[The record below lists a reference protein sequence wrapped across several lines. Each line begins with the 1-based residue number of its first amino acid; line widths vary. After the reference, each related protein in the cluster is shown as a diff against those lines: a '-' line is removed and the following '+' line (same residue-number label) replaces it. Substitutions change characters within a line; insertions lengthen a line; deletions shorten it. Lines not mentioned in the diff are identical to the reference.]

1 MNDEHPSVR
10 KQSLDER
17 FANDPVMRERM
28 HQIADMRDQLIANG
42 CSLDEVEERV
52 VEQIRLLG
60 QELLGTMAQ
69 TKADQLNRQ
78 ARREHPAAVR
88 DIKKKVNWFTTL
100 GTITVEEQVLRLG
113 RRGIRWRPFCEALGI
128 GHRDYSRKLQRAMT
142 DFGAEESFKRAA
154 QRLQEHYGITVN
166 SEAIRLQ
173 SLRHGKA
180 IAAIE
185 PPGQVAAKEMITEM
199 DGSLIPVVQPAK
211 SGDKRKGKTLVWRE
225 VRVCCARAEGKD
237 SRLYGATLG
246 SMESCSLLWAQTAR
260 YAGLRP
266 HTYVHAV
273 GDGAPWILEK
283 FKENFEPQGQ
293 YLLDFYHVSEYLAQA
308 ARVIV
313 GEKKALGWVRRQQGR
328 LLNNQLS
335 KVLRSLSTHLEPPSQ
350 QETPVRDAYRY
361 LDQRRAHLD
370 YQGARQRKLPI
381 GSGEIESAH
390 RHLIQ
395 KRLKLSG
402 SWWKETNAE
411 TLITLR
417 TARANLCWDRYWNK
431 N

>member
-1 MNDEHPSVR
+1 MIS
-10 KQSLDER
+10 
-17 FANDPVMRERM
+17 
-28 HQIADMRDQLIANG
+28 
-42 CSLDEVEERV
+42 VEE
-52 VEQIRLLG
+52 E
-60 QELLGTMAQ
+60 
-69 TKADQLNRQ
+69 
-78 ARREHPAAVR
+78 
-88 DIKKKVNWFTTL
+88 
-100 GTITVEEQVLRLG
+100 VLRLG
-113 RRGIRWRPFCEALGI
+113 RRGRRLRPFCKLLAI
-128 GHRDYSRKLQRAMT
+128 QHRDYSAKLQRAMT

-154 QRLQEHYGITVN
+154 QRLKEHYGITVN

-173 SLRHGKA
+173 TLHHGRA

-185 PPGQVAAKEMITEM
+185 PTVQVAANEMVTEM

-211 SGDKRKGKTLVWRE
+211 AGDRRKGKTLVWRE
-225 VRVCCARAEGKD
+225 VRVCCARAVGKQ
-237 SRLYGATLG
+237 SPLYGATLG
-246 SMESCSLLWAQTAR
+246 SLESCSLLWEQTAR
-260 YAGLRP
+260 YAGLQART
-266 HTYVHAV
+266 HVHGV
-273 GDGAPWILEK
+273 GDGAPWILER
-283 FKENFEPQGQ
+283 FKENFEQQGE
-293 YLLDFYHVSEYLAQA
+293 YLLDFYHVSEYLAAA

-328 LLNNQLS
+328 LLNNQLA
-335 KVLRSLSTHLEPPSQ
+335 KVLRSLSRHLEAQTSQ

-370 YQGARQRKLPI
+370 YQGARKRKLPI

-411 TLITLR
+411 ALITLR
-417 TARANLCWDRYWNK
+417 AARANLCWETYWTK